1 MATFED
7 FRKLDIR
14 VGRIIDVQDFPE
26 ARKPTFKLKID
37 FGIEIGIK
45 RSCAQLTANYSKDG

>member
-7 FRKLDIR
+7 FQKIDIR

-37 FGIEIGIK
+37 FGNEFDINK
-45 RSCAQLTANYSKDG
+45 L

>member
-7 FRKLDIR
+7 FQKSDIR

-26 ARKPTFKLKID
+26 ARKPTFKLKLILEM
-37 FGIEIGIK
+37 IL
-45 RSCAQLTANYSKDG
+45 ASKGHVHS